1 MNRNLNS
8 NFPAEVPT
16 KISRTQQ
23 GREYFRS
30 GLGRIYTKSKK
41 FLAFLAA
48 IIFLLFSYFL
58 FRVRKNYFSL
68 PKPSEEKSP
77 ELAELEEEILTA
89 TSSRGEVREEEIV
102 REETN
107 QSGLDPTVEAYY
119 QRIITKIHSGNLHG
133 EVIIPW
139 LRSEEERV
147 NNTPYSLCSVTN
159 CQWTAGRKQ
168 CVHNCYFRCPE
179 SNCDFYQLENY
190 SYYDYC
196 SPHTCQRC
204 QQLVVIYEDN
214 YREKYCADC
223 LPKTVADYQ
232 TPNF

>member
-8 NFPAEVPT
+8 NFLAEVPT
-16 KISRTQQ
+16 KISRIKPI
-23 GREYFRS
+23 REYFRS
-30 GLGRIYTKSKK
+30 WPVRIWTKSKK
-41 FLAFLAA
+41 LLYFLAA
-48 IIFLLFSYFL
+48 IIFLFLAGFL

-68 PKPSEEKSP
+68 PKPEEVKPP

-89 TSSRGEVREEEIV
+89 TSSLVEVREEEVI
-102 REETN
+102 EETN
-107 QSGLDPTVEAYY
+107 QSGLDPAVEVYY
-119 QRIITKIHSGNLHG
+119 QQIIANIRNGNLHG

-139 LRSEEERV
+139 LRSEWERT
-147 NNTPYSLCSVTN
+147 NNTPYLLCSVPT
-159 CQWTAGRKQ
+159 CQWTVGRRQ
-168 CVHNCYFRCPE
+168 CEHNCYLRCPE
-179 SNCDFYQLENY
+179 SNCAFCELESY
-190 SYYDYC
+190 CYYDYC

-214 YREKYCADC
+214 YCEKYCANC